1 MKHDFRVTLI
11 LLAMFFIAQLIGL
24 VVINAYSPQVR
35 EVEKITKEGITF
47 ENVTITQELPYGM
60 QPPSE
65 INPGVT
71 LVSIIISIIFATL
84 VFLLLAKIRADILIK
99 LWFLSVVFITLS
111 VSLNGLLS
119 YLPFDVSYSEIALL
133 IALPLVFYKVVKK
146 NMVVHNLTELLIY
159 PGLAAVFVP
168 VLDIFWAIILLLAI
182 SLWDVYAVWHSKI
195 MVGMAKYQ
203 MRTLKVFTGF
213 FMPYVN
219 KENLQKIKQLKII
232 KSNPS
237 PQQVKKLRNVKVS
250 LAILG
255 GGDVAFPIIFA
266 GVVLR
271 ALTLTHA
278 LIISACATLSLFLLF
293 IWAEKKKFYP
303 AMPFLTAGCLIGY
316 ALSLLI

>member
-1 MKHDFRVTLI
+1 MKHDMKITLV

-24 VVINAYSPQVR
+24 VVINAYSPKVQ
-35 EVEKITKEGITF
+35 EVEKVTDEGVVL
-47 ENVTITQELPYGM
+47 ENVTTTQELPYGM

-71 LVSIIISIIFATL
+71 LASIIFSIIFATL
-84 VFLLLAKIRADILIK
+84 FFLLLTKLRADILIK
-99 LWFLSVVFITLS
+99 LWFLAVVFITLS
-111 VSLNGLLS
+111 VSLNALLS
-119 YLPFDVSYSEIALL
+119 YLPFDVGYSEIALL
-133 IALPLVFYKVVKK
+133 IALPLVFYKVVKM
-146 NMVVHNLTELLIY
+146 NMVVHNLTELLVY

-168 VLDIFWAIILLLAI
+168 VLNIFWAIILLLAI
-182 SLWDVYAVWHSKI
+182 SLWDIYAVWHSKI
-195 MVGMAKYQ
+195 MEGMAKYQ
-203 MRTLKVFTGF
+203 INKLKVFTGF
-213 FMPYVN
+213 FMPYLS
-219 KENLQKIKQLKII
+219 KENLQKIKKFKLMNAKQ
-232 KSNPS
+232 SS
-237 PQQVKKLRNVKVS
+237 QTTKKLKNIKVS

-278 LIISACATLSLFLLF
+278 LMISVCATFSLFLLF
-293 IWAEKKKFYP
+293 VLAEKKKFYP